1 VFGLSLAIFRAHET
15 NLFIAVSVKGQ
26 TIMEPESLANLL
38 KLFRAAQVLF
48 QLLSE
53 YAAEIRPTSE
63 PAGRLPRCAKAAA
76 ERAEY
81 FPDRILV
88 PPDSGNQPNGISVLE
103 HTNAE
108 ET

>member
-1 VFGLSLAIFRAHET
+1 
-15 NLFIAVSVKGQ
+15 
-26 TIMEPESLANLL
+26 MEPESLANLL

-53 YAAEIRPTSE
+53 YAAEIRPTSV

-88 PPDSGNQPNGISVLE
+88 PPDSGNQPRGISV
-103 HTNAE
+103 
-108 ET
+108 